1 MTQSES
7 PDIQLPLKLYPRR
20 ARILAIAGG
29 FLLAAIFMF
38 TRPPEI
44 QTILCGAVA
53 AFISLAGASIL
64 LPGRTYLLLS
74 EQGIEIGR
82 PFGRPL
88 IVSWREVADFR
99 PMAAGSAFRPNTI
112 GWEYKASALDKPFFG
127 LLPRFYFRRR
137 DLNQFASQLNVLRQ
151 RFG

>member
-29 FLLAAIFMF
+29 FLLAAIVMF

-44 QTILCGAVA
+44 KTILCGVGATFFA
-53 AFISLAGASIL
+53 LAGASIL
-64 LPGRTYLLLS
+64 LPGRSYLLLS

-82 PFGRPL
+82 PFGTPL
-88 IVSWREVADFR
+88 TVSWGEVAQFR
-99 PMAAGSAFRPNTI
+99 LMAAGSAFRPNTI
-112 GWEYKASALDKPFFG
+112 GWEYKASVLDKPFFG
-127 LLPRFYFRRR
+127 VLPRCYFRRCELKQR
-137 DLNQFASQLNVLRQ
+137 AAQLNTLRQ
-151 RFG
+151 RYG